1 MINVVIFNCIPLNLK
16 QMIVEEVNGKTTD
29 VHFDYVLKSQN
40 LWGGGGGEDFTS
52 CNKFKMSRKYYKV
65 TGK

>member
-40 LWGGGGGEDFTS
+40 LWGGGGGGGRISQAAISLRCLE
-52 CNKFKMSRKYYKV
+52 NIIQ
-65 TGK
+65 